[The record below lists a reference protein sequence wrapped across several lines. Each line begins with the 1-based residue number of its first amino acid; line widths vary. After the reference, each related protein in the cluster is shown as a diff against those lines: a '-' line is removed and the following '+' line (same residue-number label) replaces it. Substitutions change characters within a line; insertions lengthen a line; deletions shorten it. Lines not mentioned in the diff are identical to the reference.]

1 LNTIIIV
8 VFLIGNSGEIKTMK
22 VYPKHPKLLSES
34 TLSGNRVISPL
45 EEDLG
50 KIVDLIIDIRPG
62 QVAYAILS
70 FGGVLGVGDR
80 LFAVPWDAMDLNT
93 DKHAFVI
100 NVEKDVLKSA
110 PGFEKDNWPDMGN
123 LDWGERIYAYYG
135 QRPYWSTG
143 RDEPLLETG
152 RTGREIG
159 RETVGQPEAPKGFI
173 IPETEATPGSLPP
186 AHVAVEETRPASFIS
201 PTGEVRLARGSALK
215 GLKVRNMEGE
225 DLGKINEMMI
235 ELEMGK
241 IAYAVLAFGGVLGLA
256 SKLFA
261 VPWNAL
267 GIDPAKREFL
277 LNIPKKNLEEA
288 PGFDKDNWPGVM
300 SEDWTG
306 SI

>member
-1 LNTIIIV
+1 
-8 VFLIGNSGEIKTMK
+8 MK
-22 VYPKHPKLLSES
+22 VYPKHPNLLSES
-34 TLSGNRVISPL
+34 TLSGNRVISHQ

-50 KIVDLIIDIRPG
+50 KIVDFIIDIKPG
-62 QVAYAILS
+62 QIAYAILS
-70 FGGVLGVGDR
+70 FGGGLGVGDR
-80 LFAVPWDAMDLNT
+80 LFAVPWDVMDLNT

-110 PGFEKDNWPDMGN
+110 PGFKKDNWPDMGN

-135 QRPYWSTG
+135 QRPYWSTH
-143 RDEPLLETG
+143 REEPLPETG
-152 RTGREIG
+152 GTGGEMHRATAGKAE
-159 RETVGQPEAPKGFI
+159 VPKGFI
-173 IPETEATPGSLPP
+173 IPETEAAPGSLPP
-186 AHVAVEETRPASFIS
+186 AHVAVEETRPASFAS
-201 PTGEVRLARGSALK
+201 STGEVRLARGNALK

-225 DLGKINEMMI
+225 DLGKVNDMMI
-235 ELEMGK
+235 ELETGK

-267 GIDPAKREFL
+267 GIDLAKLEFL

-300 SEDWTG
+300 GEDWTG
-306 SI
+306 SL